1 MMDILQ
7 KFIFGEV
14 FATGN
19 LSLKQREMI
28 TCVTLAAM
36 QALPISRTVPF
47 FTALQ
52 RSMPSNENPQFSSMR
67 QDAALSHRHPFPP

>member
-36 QALPISRTVPF
+36 QTLPQLKAHAGAGAF
-47 FTALQ
+47 
-52 RSMPSNENPQFSSMR
+52 PSDR
-67 QDAALSHRHPFPP
+67 

>member
-36 QALPISRTVPF
+36 QTLPQLNAHAGAGVF
-47 FTALQ
+47 
-52 RSMPSNENPQFSSMR
+52 PSDR
-67 QDAALSHRHPFPP
+67 